1 MEQKRINNEVKF
13 LKASQVKEEE
23 GQGFAPKSQSGNFP
37 SKGKNLKQKMH
48 HLPTNPLANNT
59 IS

>member
-37 SKGKNLKQKMH
+37 SKMN